1 MKILIGLIVV
11 FLAIVYIYTFLKIR
25 KKRKNKTPDA
35 VQSFHQKYDHILNR
49 SELDKNQSEY
59 NNQMTR
65 YNSAV
70 DYITRE
76 DLVDD
81 KNRFTNKQPV
91 R

>member
-25 KKRKNKTPDA
+25 KTRKNITPDA
-35 VQSFHQKYDHILNR
+35 VQSFHQKYDRIRNKPKPDTKIRNHTKQI
-49 SELDKNQSEY
+49 
-59 NNQMTR
+59 TR

-76 DLVDD
+76 DLAED
-81 KNRFTNKQPV
+81 KNRN
-91 R
+91 

>member
-35 VQSFHQKYDHILNR
+35 VESFHQKYDRIRNKPKPDTKIRNHTKQI
-49 SELDKNQSEY
+49 
-59 NNQMTR
+59 TR

-76 DLVDD
+76 DLAED
-81 KNRFTNKQPV
+81 KNRN
-91 R
+91 

>member
-25 KKRKNKTPDA
+25 KKRKNITPDV
-35 VQSFHQKYDHILNR
+35 VQSFHQKYDRTHGKP
-49 SELDKNQSEY
+49 EPDPKTPDHTNQIP
-59 NNQMTR
+59 R

-76 DLVDD
+76 DLADD
-81 KNRFTNKQPV
+81 KNRFTNSL
-91 R
+91 

>member
-25 KKRKNKTPDA
+25 KKRKNITPEA
-35 VQSFHQKYDHILNR
+35 VQSIHQKYDRNTNKPNPDTKIRNHTKQI
-49 SELDKNQSEY
+49 
-59 NNQMTR
+59 TR

-76 DLVDD
+76 DLAED
-81 KNRFTNKQPV
+81 KNRN
-91 R
+91 

>member
-25 KKRKNKTPDA
+25 KKRKNITPDA
-35 VQSFHQKYDHILNR
+35 VQSFHQKYDRIRNKPKPDNHT
-49 SELDKNQSEY
+49 NQI
-59 NNQMTR
+59 TR

-76 DLVDD
+76 DLAED
-81 KNRFTNKQPV
+81 KNRN
-91 R
+91 

>member
-35 VQSFHQKYDHILNR
+35 VQSFHQKYDRVRSKSNR
-49 SELDKNQSEY
+49 ANQSS
-59 NNQMTR
+59 R
-65 YNSAV
+65 YNSVV

-76 DLVDD
+76 DLAED
-81 KNRFTNKQPV
+81 KTGN
-91 R
+91 